1 MDTREK
7 DIEKLKDYKG
17 GGTLDLMTAVYG
29 DKYSRKEL
37 KIMTDDK
44 EIIFR
49 EIYKNNVVPIMGF
62 MEMFELIKSKEILV
76 GIASNAIR
84 KNVKMI
90 LSELK
95 IYGKFD
101 SIICGDEVK
110 KGKPD
115 PEMFNETVDRFNLKK
130 EECLIFEDS
139 IEGVTAAVN
148 SNVALAV
155 SNPPAALK
163 KSTLRIGLVI
173 APVESVPITASAL
186 PSSVLEPVGN
196 VAPEAA
202 IAIAPVPSEEIVA
215 PSKLIELEERNIS
228 FHLLSALPK
237 L

>member
-1 MDTREK
+1 MIKGVIFDMDGTIVDSLPYHYEAWK
-7 DIEKLKDYKG
+7 IFFNENKVENFSEKLKDYKG

-62 MEMFELIKSKEILV
+62 MEMFELIKSKKILV

-90 LSELK
+90 LNELK
-95 IYGKFD
+95 IYEKFD

-110 KGKPD
+110 RGKPD
-115 PEMFNETVDRFNLKK
+115 PEMFDETIYRFNLKK

-139 IEGVTAAVN
+139 VEGV
-148 SNVALAV
+148 S
-155 SNPPAALK
+155 
-163 KSTLRIGLVI
+163 
-173 APVESVPITASAL
+173 
-186 PSSVLEPVGN
+186 
-196 VAPEAA
+196 AA
-202 IAIAPVPSEEIVA
+202 INSRVDVVGITSSTSGKI
-215 PSKLIELEERNIS
+215 LIDKGCKITIDNYLNFDMSIYG
-228 FHLLSALPK
+228 
-237 L
+237 

>member
-1 MDTREK
+1 MDGTIVDSLPYHYEAWK
-7 DIEKLKDYKG
+7 IFFNENKVENFSEKLKDYKG

-49 EIYKNNVVPIMGF
+49 EIYKNNVVPIAGF
-62 MEMFELIKSKEILV
+62 MEMFKLIKSKKILV

-95 IYGKFD
+95 IYNKFD
-101 SIICGDEVK
+101 SIICGDEVRR
-110 KGKPD
+110 GKPD
-115 PEMFNETVDRFNLKK
+115 PEMFNETVYRFKLKK

-148 SNVALAV
+148 SNVDV
-155 SNPPAALK
+155 IGITSSSSDK
-163 KSTLRIGLVI
+163 ILRDRGC
-173 APVESVPITASAL
+173 
-186 PSSVLEPVGN
+186 
-196 VAPEAA
+196 
-202 IAIAPVPSEEIVA
+202 
-215 PSKLIELEERNIS
+215 KLTIENYLN
-228 FHLLSALPK
+228 FDL
-237 L
+237 

>member
-1 MDTREK
+1 MIKGVIFDMDGTIVDSLPFHYKAWKIFFNENK
-7 DIEKLKDYKG
+7 VENFSEKLKDYKG
-17 GGTLDLMTAVYG
+17 GGTLDLMNAVYG

-95 IYGKFD
+95 IYEKFD

-110 KGKPD
+110 RGKPD
-115 PEMFNETVDRFNLKK
+115 PEMFNETVERFNLKK
-130 EECLIFEDS
+130 EKCLIFEDS
-139 IEGVTAAVN
+139 VEGVTAAAN
-148 SNVALAV
+148 SKVGVIGV
-155 SNPPAALK
+155 SS
-163 KSTLRIGLVI
+163 STSGKI
-173 APVESVPITASAL
+173 
-186 PSSVLEPVGN
+186 
-196 VAPEAA
+196 
-202 IAIAPVPSEEIVA
+202 
-215 PSKLIELEERNIS
+215 LIDKGCKTTIDNYLNFDMSIYG
-228 FHLLSALPK
+228 
-237 L
+237 

>member
-1 MDTREK
+1 MKKGIIFDMDGTIVDSLPYHYEAWK
-7 DIEKLKDYKG
+7 IFFKENKVENFSKKLKDYKG

-62 MEMFELIKSKEILV
+62 MDMFELIKSKNILV
-76 GIASNAIR
+76 GLASNAIR

-95 IYGKFD
+95 IYEKFD
-101 SIICGDEVK
+101 SIICGDEVR

-115 PEMFNETVDRFNLKK
+115 PEMFDETVDRFNLKK

-139 IEGVTAAVN
+139 VEGVSAAVN
-148 SNVALAV
+148 SKVDV
-155 SNPPAALK
+155 VGITS
-163 KSTLRIGLVI
+163 STSG
-173 APVESVPITASAL
+173 
-186 PSSVLEPVGN
+186 
-196 VAPEAA
+196 
-202 IAIAPVPSEEIVA
+202 EI
-215 PSKLIELEERNIS
+215 LIDKGCKTTIDNYLNFDIS
-228 FHLLSALPK
+228 IYG
-237 L
+237 

>member
-1 MDTREK
+1 MKKGIIFDLDGTIVDSLPYHYKAWKIFFKENKVENFSER
-7 DIEKLKDYKG
+7 LKDYKG
-17 GGTLDLMTAVYG
+17 GGTLDLLTAVYG

-62 MEMFELIKSKEILV
+62 MDMFELIKSKKILV

-95 IYGKFD
+95 IYEKFD

-110 KGKPD
+110 RGKPD
-115 PEMFNETVDRFNLKK
+115 PEMFDETIDRFNLKK

-139 IEGVTAAVN
+139 VEGVSAAVN
-148 SNVALAV
+148 SRVDV
-155 SNPPAALK
+155 VGITSSTSK
-163 KSTLRIGLVI
+163 KI
-173 APVESVPITASAL
+173 
-186 PSSVLEPVGN
+186 
-196 VAPEAA
+196 
-202 IAIAPVPSEEIVA
+202 
-215 PSKLIELEERNIS
+215 LIDKGCKTTIDNYLNFDIS
-228 FHLLSALPK
+228 IYG
-237 L
+237 

>member
-1 MDTREK
+1 MIKGVIFDMDGTIVDSLPYHYKAWKIFFNENK
-7 DIEKLKDYKG
+7 VENFSEKLKDYKG

-95 IYGKFD
+95 IYEKFD

-148 SNVALAV
+148 SNVDV
-155 SNPPAALK
+155 IGITSSSSDK
-163 KSTLRIGLVI
+163 ILRDRGCKLTIENYLNFDL
-173 APVESVPITASAL
+173 PI
-186 PSSVLEPVGN
+186 
-196 VAPEAA
+196 
-202 IAIAPVPSEEIVA
+202 
-215 PSKLIELEERNIS
+215 
-228 FHLLSALPK
+228 
-237 L
+237 

>member
-1 MDTREK
+1 MKKGIIFDLDGTIVDSLPYHYKAWKIFFKENKVENFSER
-7 DIEKLKDYKG
+7 LKDYKG
-17 GGTLDLMTAVYG
+17 GGTLDLLTAVYG

-62 MEMFELIKSKEILV
+62 MDMFELIKSKKILV

-95 IYGKFD
+95 IYEKFD

-110 KGKPD
+110 RGKPD
-115 PEMFNETVDRFNLKK
+115 PEMFDETIDRFNLKK

-139 IEGVTAAVN
+139 VEGVSAAVN
-148 SNVALAV
+148 SRVDV
-155 SNPPAALK
+155 VGITS
-163 KSTLRIGLVI
+163 STSGEILIDKGC
-173 APVESVPITASAL
+173 ITTIDNYLNFDMSIY
-186 PSSVLEPVGN
+186 G
-196 VAPEAA
+196 
-202 IAIAPVPSEEIVA
+202 
-215 PSKLIELEERNIS
+215 
-228 FHLLSALPK
+228 
-237 L
+237 

>member
-1 MDTREK
+1 MKKGIIFVMDGTIVDSLPYHYKAWKIFFKENK
-7 DIEKLKDYKG
+7 VENFSKKLKDYKG

-62 MEMFELIKSKEILV
+62 MDMFELIKSKKILV

-95 IYGKFD
+95 IYEKFD

-110 KGKPD
+110 RGKPD
-115 PEMFNETVDRFNLKK
+115 PEMFDETIDRFNLKK

-139 IEGVTAAVN
+139 VEGVSAAVN
-148 SNVALAV
+148 SRVDV
-155 SNPPAALK
+155 VGITS
-163 KSTLRIGLVI
+163 STSEKILIDKGC
-173 APVESVPITASAL
+173 ITTIDNYLNFDMSIY
-186 PSSVLEPVGN
+186 G
-196 VAPEAA
+196 
-202 IAIAPVPSEEIVA
+202 
-215 PSKLIELEERNIS
+215 
-228 FHLLSALPK
+228 
-237 L
+237 

>member
-1 MDTREK
+1 MDGTIVDSLPYHYEAWK
-7 DIEKLKDYKG
+7 IFFNENKVENFSEKLKDYKG

-95 IYGKFD
+95 IYEKFD

-148 SNVALAV
+148 SNVDV
-155 SNPPAALK
+155 IGITSSSSDK
-163 KSTLRIGLVI
+163 ILRDRGC
-173 APVESVPITASAL
+173 
-186 PSSVLEPVGN
+186 
-196 VAPEAA
+196 
-202 IAIAPVPSEEIVA
+202 
-215 PSKLIELEERNIS
+215 KLTIENYLN
-228 FHLLSALPK
+228 FDL
-237 L
+237 

>member
-1 MDTREK
+1 MIKGVIFDMDGTIVDSLPYHYKAWKIFFNENK
-7 DIEKLKDYKG
+7 VENFSEKLKDYKG

-62 MEMFELIKSKEILV
+62 MEMFELIKSKKILV
-76 GIASNAIR
+76 GLASNAIR

-95 IYGKFD
+95 IYEKFD

-115 PEMFNETVDRFNLKK
+115 PEMFNETVYRFKLKK

-148 SNVALAV
+148 SNVDV
-155 SNPPAALK
+155 IGITSSSSDK
-163 KSTLRIGLVI
+163 ILRDRGC
-173 APVESVPITASAL
+173 
-186 PSSVLEPVGN
+186 
-196 VAPEAA
+196 
-202 IAIAPVPSEEIVA
+202 
-215 PSKLIELEERNIS
+215 KLTIENYLNYD
-228 FHLLSALPK
+228 LSI
-237 L
+237 

>member
-1 MDTREK
+1 MIKGVIFDMDGTIVDSLPYHYEAWK
-7 DIEKLKDYKG
+7 IFFNENKVENFSEKLKDYKG

-49 EIYKNNVVPIMGF
+49 EIYKNKVVPIAGF
-62 MEMFELIKSKEILV
+62 MEMFELIKSKKILV
-76 GIASNAIR
+76 AIASNAIR

-95 IYGKFD
+95 IYEKFD

-139 IEGVTAAVN
+139 IEGVSAAVN
-148 SNVALAV
+148 SRVDV
-155 SNPPAALK
+155 VGITS
-163 KSTLRIGLVI
+163 STSGKTLTNKGCKTTIDNYLNFDMSIYG
-173 APVESVPITASAL
+173 
-186 PSSVLEPVGN
+186 
-196 VAPEAA
+196 
-202 IAIAPVPSEEIVA
+202 
-215 PSKLIELEERNIS
+215 
-228 FHLLSALPK
+228 
-237 L
+237 

>member
-1 MDTREK
+1 MKKGIIFDLDGTIVDSLPYHYKAWKIFFKENKVENFSER
-7 DIEKLKDYKG
+7 LKDYKG
-17 GGTLDLMTAVYG
+17 GGTLDLLTAVYG

-62 MEMFELIKSKEILV
+62 MDMFELIKSKKILV

-95 IYGKFD
+95 IYEKFD

-110 KGKPD
+110 RGKPD
-115 PEMFNETVDRFNLKK
+115 PEMFDETIDRFNLKK

-139 IEGVTAAVN
+139 VEGVSAAVN
-148 SNVALAV
+148 SRVDV
-155 SNPPAALK
+155 VGITS
-163 KSTLRIGLVI
+163 STSGEILISKGC
-173 APVESVPITASAL
+173 ITTIDNYLNFDMSIY
-186 PSSVLEPVGN
+186 G
-196 VAPEAA
+196 
-202 IAIAPVPSEEIVA
+202 
-215 PSKLIELEERNIS
+215 
-228 FHLLSALPK
+228 
-237 L
+237 